1 MSHNYI
7 TPHGA
12 KVDQQ
17 SENRGDVCNS
27 AGVGFFDAIVLSH
40 ILHKDVWIKEL
51 RTQRDDGSQR
61 LLLFCVSLAL

>member
-51 RTQRDDGSQR
+51 RTDDGSQR
-61 LLLFCVSLAL
+61 LLLLCVSLAL